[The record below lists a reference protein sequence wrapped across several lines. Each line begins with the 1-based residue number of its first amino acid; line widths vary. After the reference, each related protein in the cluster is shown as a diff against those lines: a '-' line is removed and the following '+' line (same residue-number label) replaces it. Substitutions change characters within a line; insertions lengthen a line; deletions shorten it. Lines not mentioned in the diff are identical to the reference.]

1 MYQSSPPLGHI
12 RPETKEGISSP
23 SGESR
28 QGCSLPQMGNQGQS
42 VKPPWDPELAENYIR
57 SHEVKGRRA
66 LPMVSLHHTVQDQAL
81 LFKPVVFHLSY
92 VVESPG
98 CPGHISVLKIQTFRD
113 ESQASSLWSSSDN
126 SVMQPRLRVT
136 AVGCPGVKPSR
147 RPFSGQLGLALIL
160 AEWVVS

>member
-1 MYQSSPPLGHI
+1 
-12 RPETKEGISSP
+12 
-23 SGESR
+23 
-28 QGCSLPQMGNQGQS
+28 
-42 VKPPWDPELAENYIR
+42 
-57 SHEVKGRRA
+57 
-66 LPMVSLHHTVQDQAL
+66 MVSLHHTVQDQAL

-98 CPGHISVLKIQTFRD
+98 VQATSQSSKSKPFRD
-113 ESQASSLWSSSDN
+113 GELALACEACPDN

-136 AVGCPGVKPSR
+136 AVGCLGVSFSR